1 MPYYAEAEFE
11 KALTLANTGLTVHVY
26 KDGDKFGRLEIGKA
40 GVKWLPVYTKKSG
53 VDVSWRRLAEILDAA
68 GD

>member
-1 MPYYAEAEFE
+1 MAISLDA
-11 KALTLANTGLTVHVY
+11 
-26 KDGDKFGRLEIGKA
+26 LEIGKA

-53 VDVSWRRLAEILDAA
+53 VDVSWRRLAEILDAV